1 MNNDSKSIVIFLL
14 CVFALFFNFIMLR
27 TLLPYMFSSASDIM
41 VFVGFI
47 VGFVCFIVDAF
58 LVYLFYKWS

>member
-1 MNNDSKSIVIFLL
+1 MNQDNKFVIFLAL
-14 CVFALFFNFIMLR
+14 VFAFSFNFIVLR
-27 TLLPYMFSSASDIM
+27 AILPYMFSSTNDIM
-41 VFVGFI
+41 VLSGFI